1 MDKYE
6 SKYFRRSTA
15 EKINDLRKVDKDIA
29 QIVLEEERKSD
40 KYAEAKD
47 IHRSSVEEKK
57 KEQET
62 EKKVLELEQAEPHT
76 LDASFA
82 LDLISKKKSRV
93 VFENL
98 QKFKDE
104 SKKEILLKLLDDGGS
119 SRIID
124 LLLADETIEQE
135 YIIQKLISNRQ
146 IGVLAENIYKFKDV
160 DHKDLVTRIMD
171 SGQHFSVSEAIGEGE
186 LKYFNLEMAKKFIE
200 GKDYNYAFLKNIEY
214 FEGDHN
220 DLAKLVIEK
229 SPYWLAE
236 YLDNF
241 SGLDK
246 EIALKLIQ
254 EGFGENV
261 ARNYKSFNFSYDT
274 EILKAIVL
282 SKPFFFKQ
290 GPGNWINEEGGRK
303 KSSMLNS
310 VTENLSNFKNINYED
325 LAESM
330 FFAGYG
336 HYLFGNIEKFPG
348 VDVKN
353 LLSKAASNNFSRIGL
368 GAILHLNDLHGFD
381 SQIAKHYISRDGRNH
396 RWGNLLEKFKN
407 LDSDVALALGSIG
420 YSSLVIKNIDR
431 FKDLNQAVLVKLIKD
446 GEDPK
451 EIAKHLDKFT
461 GLFEETIRSFD
472 KYKDAS
478 Q

>member
-6 SKYFRRSTA
+6 SRSFRKNTA
-15 EKINDLRKVDKDIA
+15 EKLKDIREVDKNIA
-29 QIVLEEERKSD
+29 HIVLEEERKSD
-40 KYAEAKD
+40 KYTEAKD
-47 IHRSSVEEKK
+47 IHRSGVEEKK
-57 KEQET
+57 KEKET
-62 EKKVLELEQAEPHT
+62 EKKVSEIEQAENST

-82 LDLISKKKSRV
+82 SDLISRKHSKA

-98 QKFKDE
+98 EKFKDE
-104 SKKEILLKLLDDGGS
+104 SKKEVLLQLLDDGWA

-146 IGVLAENIYKFKDV
+146 IGVLSENIYKFKDV

-200 GKDYNYAFLKNIEY
+200 GKGSNYAFLKNIEY

-220 DLAKLVIEK
+220 DLAKMLLEY

-236 YLDNF
+236 YLNNF

-246 EIALKLIQ
+246 EIALKLIKD
-254 EGFGENV
+254 GFGESV
-261 ARNYKSFNFSYDT
+261 AVNYESFYFSYDT

-290 GPGNWINEEGGRK
+290 GPGNWINEERDRK
-303 KSSMLNS
+303 ESSMLMA
-310 VTENLSNFKNINYED
+310 VTSNLSNFKNINYED

-353 LLSKAASNNFSRIGL
+353 LLSKAASNNFNGIGL
-368 GAILHLNDLHGFD
+368 NAILHLNDFYGFD
-381 SQIAKHYISRDGRNH
+381 SQIAKHYILLHGWRTHLDGT
-396 RWGNLLEKFKN
+396 LKKFKN
-407 LDSDVALALGSIG
+407 LDSDVALALDSIG
-420 YSSLVIKNIDR
+420 YSDLVMKNIDR
-431 FKDLNQAVLVKLIKD
+431 FNDLNQAVLVNLIKD
-446 GEDPK
+446 GQDPK
-451 EIAKHLDKFT
+451 EIVKHLDKFT
-461 GLFEETIRSFD
+461 GLSEETIRSFD

-478 Q
+478 